1 MFYPG
6 ASPPRETSMSSL
18 SSVGASARRLGAFA
32 ALALFAACGSD
43 SLFTAPGRSALLAPA
58 PPPHYPIIF
67 VHGYNASAATW
78 LTMVSRFKIDGY
90 TDAEL
95 VNWSYDYRLSNATT
109 ASKLKAK
116 VDSVLLATGAHHVV
130 IITHSMGA
138 LSARYMTR
146 NLLPTTDTRVDA
158 VITLG
163 GTNHGTATAFGCTSI
178 SCSEMRPYSSFLT
191 KLNSTDETWGTPRYA
206 TWWSPCDEVIYPQ
219 KSAKLSGGAINT
231 QTACIR
237 HSQLHEDYTVYTQ
250 VRDFVKQTPQ
260 G

>member
-1 MFYPG
+1 
-6 ASPPRETSMSSL
+6 MSSL
-18 SSVGASARRLGAFA
+18 SSARAVARRIGAFA
-32 ALALFAACGSD
+32 ALAFLAACNGD
-43 SLFTAPGRSALLAPA
+43 SLFAPGNRSELLAPA

-67 VHGYNASAATW
+67 VHGYNASPATW

-95 VNWSYDYRLSNATT
+95 VNWSYDYRVSNATT

-116 VDSVLLATGAHHVV
+116 IDSVLLSTGAHHVD

-138 LSARYMTR
+138 LPARYMTR
-146 NLLPTTDTRVDA
+146 NLLASLDTRVEA
-158 VITLG
+158 VVTLG
-163 GTNHGTATAFGCTSI
+163 GTNHGTVTAFGCTTI

-206 TWWSPCDEVIYPQ
+206 TWWSACDEVIYPQ
-219 KSAKLSGGAINT
+219 NSAKLSGGAINN
-231 QTACIR
+231 QTACLR

-250 VRDFVKQTPQ
+250 VRDFVKQTPL
-260 G
+260 GL

>member
-1 MFYPG
+1 
-6 ASPPRETSMSSL
+6 MSSL
-18 SSVGASARRLGAFA
+18 PSAGASARRLGALA
-32 ALALFAACGSD
+32 ALALLAACNGD
-43 SLFTAPGRSALLAPA
+43 SLLAPGSRSELLAPA

-116 VDSVLLATGAHHVV
+116 IDSVLLASGAHHVD
-130 IITHSMGA
+130 IITHSMGS

-146 NLLPTTDTRVDA
+146 NLLSATDMRVDA
-158 VITLG
+158 VVNLG
-163 GTNHGTATAFGCTSI
+163 GTNHGTVTAFGCTPI
-178 SCSEMRPYSSFLT
+178 SCSEMRPYSSFVT
-191 KLNSTDETWGTPRYA
+191 RLNSTDETWGRPRYA

-219 KSAKLSGGAINT
+219 TSAKLSGGAFNY

-237 HSQLHEDYTVYTQ
+237 HSDLHENYTVYAQ
-250 VRDFVKQTPQ
+250 VRDFVKQTPY
-260 G
+260 GL

>member
-1 MFYPG
+1 MF
-6 ASPPRETSMSSL
+6 SPSSAAAA
-18 SSVGASARRLGAFA
+18 VRRLGAFVS
-32 ALALFAACGSD
+32 LAFLAACGGD
-43 SLFTAPGRSALLAPA
+43 SLFTAPNRSELLAPA

-90 TDAEL
+90 TDREL

-116 VDSVLLATGAHHVV
+116 VDSVLHATGAHHVV

-146 NLLPTTDTRVDA
+146 NLLASLDSRVDA
-158 VITLG
+158 VVTLG
-163 GTNHGTATAFGCTSI
+163 GTNHGTATAFGCTSV
-178 SCSEMRPYSSFLT
+178 SCSEMRPYSSFVT
-191 KLNSTDETWGTPRYA
+191 RLNSTDESWGTPRYA
-206 TWWSPCDEVIYPQ
+206 TWWSACDEVIYPQ
-219 KSAKLSGGAINT
+219 TSAKLSGGAINN

-237 HSQLHEDYTVYTQ
+237 HSDLHQNYTVYTQ
-250 VRDFVKQTPQ
+250 VRDFVKQTRY
-260 G
+260 GL